1 MIDLN
6 IIFMGTPDFAV
17 PILEMLVEEKYEVK
31 AVVSQPDRPKG
42 RKRVLTPP
50 PVKEAAERLGLPV
63 LQPEK
68 IRSADSIE
76 AIRQYEPDLIVT
88 AAYGQLV
95 PKTLLDMPRLGCINV
110 HASLLPKYRG
120 GAPIQH
126 AIIRGEDVTGVTI
139 MYMAEGLDTGDMIS
153 KVEVPILDEDTSGTL
168 FSKLSKAGTELL
180 KQTLPELIADKL
192 QAVPQD
198 DSQAIL
204 APNLRREDERIDWS
218 RSARD
223 IYNQIR
229 GLNPMPGAFTLLDGK
244 VLKVWQASLDDS
256 TAALDKAA
264 SVTPGTT
271 LDVTSEGIQVAAGKG
286 TIWLKVIQ
294 PAGKKAME
302 AGPYGRSTGWPSGT
316 KLD

>member
-1 MIDLN
+1 MN
-6 IIFMGTPDFAV
+6 IVFMGTPDFAV
-17 PILEMLVEEKYEVK
+17 PILEMLVDNGYPVK

-50 PVKEAAERLGLPV
+50 PVKEAAQRLGIPV

-68 IRSADSIE
+68 IREEDAIE
-76 AIRQYEPDLIVT
+76 AIRHYEPDLIIT

-95 PKTLLDMPRLGCINV
+95 PKKLLFMPRLGCINV

-126 AIIRGEDVTGVTI
+126 AIIRGESVTGVTI

-153 KVEVPILDEDTSGTL
+153 KAEVPILDEDTSGTL
-168 FSKLSKAGTELL
+168 FSKLSQAGAELL
-180 KQTLPELIADKL
+180 KQTLPDLLAGKV

-198 DSQAIL
+198 DSQATL

-218 RSARD
+218 RTARD

-244 VLKVWQASLDDS
+244 VLKVWEASLDDS
-256 TAALDKAA
+256 KAAVDKASSA
-264 SVTPGTT
+264 APGTILT
-271 LDVTSEGIQVAAGKG
+271 VSAEGIQVAAGEG
-286 TIWLKVIQ
+286 ALWLKIIQ
-294 PAGKKAME
+294 PAGKKAMD
-302 AGPYGRSTGWPSGT
+302 AGPYGRSAQWQPGA